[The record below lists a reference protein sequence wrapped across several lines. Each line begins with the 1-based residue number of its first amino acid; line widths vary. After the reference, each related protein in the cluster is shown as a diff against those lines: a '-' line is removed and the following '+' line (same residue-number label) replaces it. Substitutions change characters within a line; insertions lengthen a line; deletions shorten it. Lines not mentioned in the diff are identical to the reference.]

1 MGSSSTALWYA
12 SRATGVISLLLLT
25 AVLVLGVLVTRQTR
39 LPGLPRFGAVSLHR
53 YLSLLAVGFL
63 VVHIATA
70 VADSFVNISLAAAVV
85 PFVSAYQPF
94 WLGLGAVS
102 VDLMLALIVTSLVR
116 SRIGRRTWRVVHW
129 LAYLSWPVAIAHS
142 LGAGPDVTSGPLLW
156 LTVASVLAVGA
167 AIGWRV
173 LGAVKTTPRARVVAD
188 VLAAQTQKAAVSP

>member
-25 AVLVLGVLVTRQTR
+25 AVLVLGMLVTRQTR

-63 VVHIATA
+63 VAHIATA
-70 VADSFVNISLAAAVV
+70 VADSFVNISLAATVV

-102 VDLMLALIVTSLVR
+102 VDLMLALIVTSLIR

-156 LTVASVLAVGA
+156 LTIASVLAVGA

-188 VLAAQTQKAAVSP
+188 LLAAQSQKATVSQ